1 MSTITIQKNS
11 IVRPKVDAIVNAAN
25 EQLAQG
31 GGVCGAI
38 FNAAGAA
45 QLTKACNAIGKC
57 KTGNAVI
64 TPGFNLPSK
73 FVIHAVG
80 PIWHGGDQNEPKLLY
95 SAYKQSLLIA
105 KENDCHSIAFPLIS
119 AGIFGYP
126 HDKAWLKGLQACH
139 DFIKNYPDYDIDIYF
154 VGIDEDLL
162 NLGREI
168 LVSLENEG
176 KTDDS
181 IDPELDKKCRA
192 FCEKYVL
199 VMKLLFEDEELRRWC
214 HNFSVYGSVK
224 EHHAIEKLIYDDF
237 MMQAYDDGIVIT
249 DYNSV
254 IENSKLDENL
264 VNKPEKD
271 WVASLS
277 KEQIIA
283 CIAYHFRKDHFDNGS
298 LMRYSIGEGHMLTLI
313 QGYLDKIVKNDT

>member
-80 PIWHGGDQNEPKLLY
+80 PRWYDGNHNEPKLLY
-95 SAYKQSLLIA
+95 SAYKQSLLVA
-105 KENDCHSIAFPLIS
+105 KENGCHSIAFPLIS

-126 HDKAWLKGLQACH
+126 HDKAWRKGLQACR
-139 DFIKNYPDYDIDIYF
+139 DFIKTYPDYDIDIYF
-154 VGIDEDLL
+154 VGIDDDLL
-162 NLGREI
+162 NLGRKI
-168 LVSLENEG
+168 LTSLENEG
-176 KTDDS
+176 KKTKDASEDFV
-181 IDPELDKKCRA
+181 DPDLDKKCRV
-192 FCEKYVL
+192 FCEKYIVVL
-199 VMKLLFEDEELRRWC
+199 KLLSEDEELRNWC
-214 HNFSVYGSVK
+214 QRYSVYSPVK
-224 EHHAIEKLIYDDF
+224 EHHAIKCLIYNDF
-237 MMQAYDDGIVIT
+237 MKQAYDDDIVIT
-249 DYNSV
+249 NYNSV
-254 IENSKLDENL
+254 IENSRLDKNI
-264 VNKPEKD
+264 VSKPERE
-271 WVASLS
+271 WVATLS

-283 CIAYHFRKDHFDNGS
+283 CIAYHFRMDHFDNGS
-298 LMRYSIGEGHMLTLI
+298 LLSYSIGEGHMLTLV
-313 QGYLDKIVKNDT
+313 QGYLDKE